1 MQIVNG
7 TIASAPDGDDRV
19 LVTIDDFDDDQPI
32 GPCPY
37 MPREGAP
44 PSIGD
49 PCLVALAASSSTSLS
64 WVLAYEP

>member
-1 MQIVNG
+1 MRLAEG

-19 LVTIDDFDDDQPI
+19 MVLVAEFDDEQPI

-37 MPREGAP
+37 MPRPSAP
-44 PSIGD
+44 PAEGD
-49 PCLVALAASSSTSLS
+49 PCLVALADTSTTALS